1 MSDQIVKKEYWA
13 KKGDVNLYVYRKVK
27 GEPKKG
33 DGKPV
38 FFLVHGSSFS
48 GPSGFD
54 LTVPGKENYSFM
66 NHFAEL
72 GFDVW
77 TVDHEGYGR
86 STKTSS
92 NSNIRMAVYDLKAA
106 TDLVAEETGQTS
118 YAFYGQSSGALRA
131 ALFAEHYP
139 ERVSRLI
146 LDAFVYTGKD
156 APTLIKRREKLDQW
170 RSSNMRPVDREFY
183 HSIFNRD
190 MPGTSEEGVAD
201 ALADAELALCNE
213 VPTGTYLDMCAHL
226 PVNDPKKI
234 KCPVLIFRGEHDGI
248 ATEEDLMNY
257 FLELPVKDKQFVIV
271 PGLAHVAP
279 LSKNRHIFWH
289 VVHQFLTTPPRV
301 N

>member
-1 MSDQIVKKEYWA
+1 MSDIVAKEYWA
-13 KKGDVNLYVYRKVK
+13 KKGDVDLYVYRKVK
-27 GEPKKG
+27 GEPRKG

-54 LTVPGKENYSFM
+54 LTVPGKDDYSFM

-86 STKTSS
+86 STKTGS
-92 NSNIRMAVYDLKAA
+92 NSNLGMAVDDLKAA

-131 ALFAEHYP
+131 ALFAEAHP
-139 ERVSRLI
+139 ERVGRVI

-156 APTLIKRREKLDQW
+156 APTLIERSKKLDQW
-170 RSSNMRPVDREFY
+170 RSNNMRPVDRAFY

-190 MPGTSEEGVAD
+190 KPGTSEEGVPD
-201 ALADAELALCNE
+201 ALADAELKLCNE
-213 VPTGTYLDMCAHL
+213 VPTGTYLDMCANL
-226 PVNDPKKI
+226 PVNDPQKI
-234 KCPVLIFRGEHDGI
+234 KCPVMIMRGEHDGI

-257 FLELPVKDKQFVIV
+257 FLELPVKDKQFVMV
-271 PGLAHVAP
+271 PGMAHVAP
-279 LSKNRHIFWH
+279 LGKNRHIFWH
-289 VVHQFLTTPPRV
+289 VVHQFLTTPPRA